1 MAELLQLV
9 CKAVNIKWKL
19 HTAYRPQSLGRVE
32 RMTRTIKVTLANG
45 CKKLVPPW
53 MDVLPL
59 VLMRIRMTLG
69 PTGIPPMR

>member
-1 MAELLQLV
+1 
-9 CKAVNIKWKL
+9 
-19 HTAYRPQSLGRVE
+19 
-32 RMTRTIKVTLANG
+32 MTRTIKVTLANG

-69 PTGIPPMR
+69 PAGIPPMR